1 MIVKLHCVFNKANS
15 LQWNIKRVCRYTNQL
30 TIKGVVVEIIEEARR
45 ELKLNHQTLRPVNTK
60 RPETPLDDNIRRL
73 FRQNSVGD
81 LRHRPDSV
89 VRFVFH
95 CLFLE

>member
-1 MIVKLHCVFNKANS
+1 MEYKKGLPLYKPVNNKRS
-15 LQWNIKRVCRYTNQL
+15 SS
-30 TIKGVVVEIIEEARR
+30 EIIEEARR

-89 VRFVFH
+89 VRFVFRV
-95 CLFLE
+95 FS